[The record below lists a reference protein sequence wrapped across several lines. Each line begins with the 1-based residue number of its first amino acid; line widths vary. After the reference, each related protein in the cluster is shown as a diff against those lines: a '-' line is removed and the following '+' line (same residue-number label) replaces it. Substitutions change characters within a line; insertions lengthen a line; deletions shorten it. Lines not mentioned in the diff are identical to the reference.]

1 VREALVAEDRL
12 TSSDKRA
19 LLLWVLLGTMGA
31 VFAHKYFFLAF
42 PEASVDFKVSRT
54 EAVARAQKFVG
65 SLGEDVSG
73 YQSAIV
79 FDLDDNAKTYLERE
93 VGLQQANQL
102 MSGELH
108 IWYWRVRFFRPG
120 QEEEFAV
127 EVSPAGEIVGYDHKV
142 EEAHAG
148 SALDRAPAEAAAREF
163 LANKMG
169 VALGKWD
176 FLSEEANSSKKPNRL
191 DWSFTWEKHGFRAK
205 DAPYRLRVGLQGDRA
220 GSSEEFL
227 HVPEAW
233 QRSYAKLRSTN
244 IFYNQVAIIPYLLL
258 MGAALWLG
266 ILLTKRGQTSW
277 GPAIKLGIIV
287 AILLT
292 FMQLNNW
299 PLERMGYDTN
309 TAYGGFVLK
318 QILSAILFGVASA
331 LTISLILPG
340 AEPLY
345 RASQPGKLRLYK
357 APTLR
362 GLRSKE
368 FFSAATVGLSLAAA
382 HIGFIVAF
390 YIVAGHFGAWAPQE
404 LNYENSVNTTFPWI
418 AGVAI
423 GVLAATSEEFLFRL
437 FAIPFL
443 KRLTGSSIVA
453 VIVPAFCWSFLHSAY
468 PNEPPYIRGLE
479 VGLIGIVAGIVML
492 RWGIWATLIW
502 HYTVDASLVG
512 LLLVRSNSLYFKI
525 SGVVVGLAALA
536 PLIFAGVSYLSRG
549 RFEADEDLLNS
560 AEPITE
566 VSFASAPAETG
577 TVAAATQRY
586 DALTPAKLIFLAV
599 CLVLGGVAAWR
610 FKTPELGD
618 YLKLSADAKTAK
630 ARADEILR
638 QHALDP
644 NSYRHATILADVTD
658 PITNE
663 FLRQRLGIDRLNQI
677 YATEVPGVVWQ
688 VRYFRDSQ
696 PEEYSIKLKPDGS
709 LAAFHHKLAEDA
721 PGVSLTKEEAV
732 AKAEKYLREVKKLDL
747 RQWNLV
753 ETYSDKRIHRTDH
766 ELAWQQ
772 RAPIDSGSTSS
783 NDAVSHA
790 FVRVKVAVLGDEVVD
805 YRGAYYSKADAREEQ
820 EQKEGGTFWTF
831 IKIPDEWRRKQEEQT
846 LPRTIYS
853 FAVPILLL
861 GGLGVTALIFF
872 FKNLRSEAMRAIPW
886 RRLALWAV
894 CGLVGYT
901 LVVGSGNRFQSFLNA
916 YQTAIPFKTM
926 MGGIVIGILL
936 GAVFYA
942 GGLAALFG
950 IAAYFS
956 NRAFGEDRLPVG
968 RPMPAVY
975 YRDALCIGVCG
986 TAGFLGIRR
995 LMEFLSMHW
1004 QTVHRSFPFSLGQN
1018 FDAVLPSGAAL
1029 GGALIS
1035 SLFLTGVIGFV
1046 AAFVASVFRARWVRF
1061 AIFLLGA
1068 MFLTGSG
1075 WGNATD
1081 FLKQVLGE
1089 AILLGVIVFGVRRV
1103 IGFNVLGCFLMVAFL
1118 TLLGAAAQFLGQPG
1132 AFYRTNGG
1140 VVVLL
1145 MILLLAGPF
1154 WVWRMRAATGGLGT
1168 DIRARG

>member
-1 VREALVAEDRL
+1 VAEDRL
-12 TSSDKRA
+12 TGSDKRA
-19 LLLWVLLGTMGA
+19 LLLWVLLGIVGI
-31 VFAHKYFFLAF
+31 VFAQKYFFRAF
-42 PEASVDFKVSRT
+42 PEASVDFKISRA
-54 EAVARAQKFVG
+54 EALARAKQFVG

-93 VGLQQANQL
+93 VGLQQANRL
-102 MSGELH
+102 MASELN
-108 IWYWRVRFFRPG
+108 IWYWNVRLFRPQ
-120 QEEEFAV
+120 QEEEFYV
-127 EVSPAGEIVGYDHKV
+127 RVSPAGQIVGYDHKI
-142 EEAHAG
+142 EEARAG
-148 SALDRAPAEAAAREF
+148 AALDRAAAEKAAQQF
-163 LANKMG
+163 LRGKMG
-169 VALGKWD
+169 VDLSAWD
-176 FLSEEANSSKKPNRL
+176 FLPEEANSSKKPNRL
-191 DWSFTWEKHGFRAK
+191 DWSFTWEKRGFRAK

-233 QRSYAKLRSTN
+233 ERSYAKLRSTN

-258 MGAALWLG
+258 MGSALWLG

-277 GPAIKLGIIV
+277 GAAIKLGIII

-299 PLERMGYDTN
+299 PLERMSYDTN

-345 RASQPGKLRLYK
+345 RGSQPGKLRLHK
-357 APTLR
+357 ALTLR

-443 KRLTGSSIVA
+443 KRLTGSTIVA

-479 VGLIGIVAGIVML
+479 VGLIGIVAGVVML
-492 RWGIWATLIW
+492 RWGILATLIW

-536 PLIFAGVSYLSRG
+536 PLIFAGVSYISRG
-549 RFEADEDLLNS
+549 RFEPDEDLLNS
-560 AEPITE
+560 AEPIGE
-566 VSFASAPAETG
+566 ISFESAPAETG
-577 TVAAATQRY
+577 TVAATQRY
-586 DALTPAKLIFLAV
+586 DALTPATLIFLAI
-599 CLVLGGVAAWR
+599 CLVLGGAAAWR
-610 FKTPELGD
+610 FKTPALGD
-618 YLKLSADAKTAK
+618 YLKLSVDAKTAK

-638 QHALDP
+638 QHRLDP

-658 PITNE
+658 PVTNE
-663 FLRQRLGIDRLNQI
+663 FLRQRVGIDRLNQI

-696 PEEYSIKLKPDGS
+696 PEEYSIQLKPDGS

-721 PGVSLTKEEAV
+721 PGASLTKEEAV
-732 AKAEKYLREVKKLDL
+732 AKAEKYLREAKKLDL
-747 RQWNLV
+747 NQWNLV

-772 RAPIDSGSTSS
+772 RTPIDSGSTSS

-805 YRGAYYSKADAREEQ
+805 YRGAYYSKPDAREEL
-820 EQKEGGTFWTF
+820 EEKEGGTFWTF

-853 FAVPILLL
+853 FGVPILLF
-861 GGLGVTALIFF
+861 GGLGITALIIF

-886 RRLALWAV
+886 RRLVLWAV
-894 CGLVGYT
+894 WGLVAYV
-901 LVVGSGNRFQSFLNA
+901 LVVCFGNRIQYFLNS

-926 MGGIVIGILL
+926 MGGIVIGLLL

-950 IAAYFS
+950 IASYFS
-956 NRAFGEDRLPVG
+956 NRAFGEERLPVG
-968 RPMPAVY
+968 RPMPGVY
-975 YRDALCIGVCG
+975 YRDALWIGVCG

-995 LMEFLSMHW
+995 FIEFLSVHW
-1004 QTVHRSFPFSLGQN
+1004 QTVHRSLPLSLGQN
-1018 FDAVLPSGAAL
+1018 FDAVLPSGATL

-1035 SLFLTGVIGFV
+1035 SLFLTGVVGFLAV
-1046 AAFVASVFRARWVRF
+1046 FVASVVRARWLRF

-1081 FLKQVLGE
+1081 FAKHFLGE

-1103 IGFNVLGCFLMVAFL
+1103 MRFNVLGCLLVVAL
-1118 TLLGAAAQFLGQPG
+1118 LSLLGAAAQFLGQPD
-1132 AFYRTNGG
+1132 AFYRTNGY

-1145 MILLLAGPF
+1145 MILLLAWPLA
-1154 WVWRMRAATGGLGT
+1154 VWRMRAATGS
-1168 DIRARG
+1168 

>member
-1 VREALVAEDRL
+1 VAEDRL
-12 TSSDKRA
+12 TGSDKRA
-19 LLLWVLLGTMGA
+19 LLLWVLLGVVGA
-31 VFAHKYFFLAF
+31 VFAYHYFFRAF
-42 PEASVDFKVSRT
+42 PEASVDFRVSRA

-102 MSGELH
+102 MASELN
-108 IWYWRVRFFRPG
+108 IWYWNVRFFRPQ
-120 QEEEFAV
+120 QEEEFYV
-127 EVSPAGEIVGYDHKV
+127 RVSPAGDIVGYDHRV
-142 EEAHAG
+142 EEARAG
-148 SALDRAPAEAAAREF
+148 PSLERAAAQAAAQEF
-163 LANKMG
+163 LRGKMG
-169 VALGKWD
+169 VDLRAWD

-205 DAPYRLRVGLQGDRA
+205 DAPYRLRVGLEGDRA

-233 QRSYAKLRSTN
+233 ERSYAKLRSTN
-244 IFYNQVAIIPYLLL
+244 ILYNQVAIIPYLLL

-266 ILLTKRGQTSW
+266 ILLTKRGETSW

-299 PLERMGYDTN
+299 PLERMSYDTN
-309 TAYGGFVLK
+309 TAYGGFVFK

-331 LTISLILPG
+331 LTVILPIPG

-345 RASQPGKLRLYK
+345 RRSQPGKLQLWK
-357 APTLR
+357 ALTLR

-423 GVLAATSEEFLFRL
+423 GMLAATSEEFLFRL
-437 FAIPFL
+437 FAVPFL
-443 KRLTGSSIVA
+443 KRLTGSRIVA
-453 VIVPAFCWSFLHSAY
+453 VVVPAFCWSFLHSAY

-492 RWGIWATLIW
+492 RWGILATLIW

-536 PLIFAGVSYLSRG
+536 PLIFAAVSYVSRG
-549 RFEADEDLLNS
+549 RFEPDEDLLNR
-560 AEPITE
+560 AAPISE

-577 TVAAATQRY
+577 PAAATQHY
-586 DALTPAKLIFLAV
+586 DALTPATLIFLAV
-599 CLVLGGVAAWR
+599 CLVLGGLAAWR
-610 FKTPELGD
+610 FKTPAVGD
-618 YLKLSADAKTAK
+618 YLKLSVDARTAK
-630 ARADEILR
+630 SRADESLR
-638 QHALDP
+638 QHGLNPD
-644 NSYRHATILADVTD
+644 SYRHATILAEVTD
-658 PITNE
+658 PVTNE
-663 FLRQRLGIDRLNQI
+663 FLRQRVGIERLNQI

-696 PEEYSIKLKPDGS
+696 PEEYSIKLTPDGS
-709 LAAFHHKLAEDA
+709 LAAFHHKLPEDA
-721 PGVSLTKEEAV
+721 PGASLTKEEATS
-732 AKAEKYLREVKKLDL
+732 KAEKYLREVKKLDL
-747 RQWNLV
+747 SQWNLV
-753 ETYSDKRIHRTDH
+753 ETYSDKRIRRTDH

-772 RAPIDSGSTSS
+772 RTPIDSGSTSS

-805 YRGAYYSKADAREEQ
+805 YRGAYYSKPEAREEL
-820 EQKEGGTFWTF
+820 EDREGGTFWTF

-853 FAVPILLL
+853 FAVPILLY
-861 GGLGVTALIFF
+861 GGLGITALVFF

-886 RRLALWAV
+886 RRLVFWAV
-894 CGLVGYT
+894 WGLVAYA
-901 LVVGSGNRFQSFLNA
+901 LVVCFGNRFQYFLNS

-926 MGGIVIGILL
+926 LGGILIGLLL

-956 NRAFGEDRLPVG
+956 NRAFGEDRLPVA
-968 RPMPAVY
+968 RPMPGAY
-975 YRDALCIGVCG
+975 YRDALWIAVCG
-986 TAGFLGIRR
+986 TTGLLGIRR
-995 LMEFLSMHW
+995 LIEFLSVHW
-1004 QTVHRSFPFSLGQN
+1004 QTVHRSLPFSLGQN

-1029 GGALIS
+1029 GGALITG
-1035 SLFLTGVIGFV
+1035 LFLTGVVGFL
-1046 AAFVASVFRARWVRF
+1046 AAFVASVLRARWLRF
-1061 AIFLLGA
+1061 AVFLLGA
-1068 MFLTGSG
+1068 MLLTGSA

-1081 FLKQVLGE
+1081 FVKQFLGE
-1089 AILLGVIVFGVRRV
+1089 AVLLGVVVFGVRRV
-1103 IGFNVLGCFLMVAFL
+1103 MRFNVLGALLVVALL
-1118 TLLGAAAQFLGQPG
+1118 TLSGAAAQFLGQPE
-1132 AFYRTNGG
+1132 AFYRTNGYI
-1140 VVVLL
+1140 VVLV
-1145 MILLLAGPF
+1145 MILLLAWPVA
-1154 WVWRMRAATGGLGT
+1154 VWRMRAASGS
-1168 DIRARG
+1168 

>member
-1 VREALVAEDRL
+1 VAEDRL

-19 LLLWVLLGTMGA
+19 LLLWILLGIVGA
-31 VFAHKYFFLAF
+31 VFAHKYFFRAF
-42 PEASVDFKVSRT
+42 PEASVDFKVSRA
-54 EAVARAQKFVG
+54 EALARAQRFVG

-79 FDLDDNAKTYLERE
+79 FDVDDNAKTYLERE

-102 MSGELH
+102 MSSELN
-108 IWYWRVRFFRPG
+108 IWYWNVRFFRPK
-120 QEEEFAV
+120 QEEEFLV
-127 EVSPAGEIVGYDHKV
+127 RVSPAGEIVGYDHKV
-142 EEAHAG
+142 EEARVG
-148 SALDRAPAEAAAREF
+148 PSLERAAAESVAQNF
-163 LANKMG
+163 LSSKMG
-169 VALGKWD
+169 LDLRTWD

-233 QRSYAKLRSTN
+233 ERSYAKLRSTN

-258 MGAALWLG
+258 MGSALWLG

-277 GPAIKLGIIV
+277 GGAIKLGIIV

-299 PLERMGYDTN
+299 PLERMGYNTN
-309 TAYGGFVLK
+309 SSYGSFVFEEIAKAL
-318 QILSAILFGVASA
+318 LFGVVSA

-345 RASQPGKLRLYK
+345 RASQPGKLRLGK
-357 APTLR
+357 AFTLR

-390 YIVAGHFGAWAPQE
+390 YIVAGHFGAWSPQD

-418 AGVAI
+418 SGVAI
-423 GVLAATSEEFLFRL
+423 GMLAATSEEFLFRL

-492 RWGIWATLIW
+492 RWGILATLIW

-512 LLLVRSNSLYFKI
+512 LLLVRSNSLYFKV

-549 RFEADEDLLNS
+549 RFEPDEDLLNS
-560 AEPITE
+560 AEPIGE
-566 VSFASAPAETG
+566 ISFESAPTETS
-577 TVAAATQRY
+577 TATTTRRY
-586 DALTPAKLIFLAV
+586 DALTPAMMIFLAV

-610 FKTPELGD
+610 FKTPALGD
-618 YLKLSADAKTAK
+618 YLKLSVDAKTAK

-638 QHALDP
+638 QHGLDP
-644 NSYRHATILADVTD
+644 NSYRHATILADTTD
-658 PITNE
+658 PVTNE
-663 FLRQRLGIDRLNQI
+663 FLRQRVGIERLNEI

-709 LAAFHHKLAEDA
+709 LAAFHHKLGEDA
-721 PGVSLTKEEAV
+721 AGASLTKEEAA

-747 RQWNLV
+747 SQWTLV

-772 RAPIDSGSTSS
+772 RTPIDSGSTSS

-790 FVRVKVAVLGDEVVD
+790 FVRVKVTVLGDEVVD
-805 YRGAYYSKADAREEQ
+805 YRGAYYSKSEAREEL
-820 EQKEGGTFWTF
+820 EDKEGGAFWTF

-846 LPRTIYS
+846 LSRTIYS

-861 GGLGVTALIFF
+861 GGLGVTGLVMF

-886 RRLALWAV
+886 RRLVLWAAW
-894 CGLVGYT
+894 GLAGYA
-901 LVVGSGNRFQSFLNA
+901 LVVGFGNRLQYFLNS

-926 MGGIVIGILL
+926 MGGIVIGLL
-936 GAVFYA
+936 VGAVFYP

-950 IAAYFS
+950 IASYFS
-956 NRAFGEDRLPVG
+956 NRAFGEERLPVG
-968 RPMPAVY
+968 RPMPGIY
-975 YRDALCIGVCG
+975 YRDALWIGVCG
-986 TAGFLGIRR
+986 TAGFLGLRR
-995 LMEFLSMHW
+995 LLEFLSMHW
-1004 QTVHRSFPFSLGQN
+1004 QTVHRSLPFSLGQN
-1018 FDAVLPSGAAL
+1018 FDAVLPAGAIL
-1029 GGALIS
+1029 GGALVS
-1035 SLFLTGVIGFV
+1035 SLFLTGVVGFV
-1046 AAFVASVFRARWVRF
+1046 AAFVASVLRAGWLRF
-1061 AIFLLGA
+1061 ATFLLGA
-1068 MFLTGSG
+1068 MYLTGSG
-1075 WGNATD
+1075 WENGTD
-1081 FLKQVLGE
+1081 FARQFLAE

-1103 IGFNVLGCFLMVAFL
+1103 MRFNMLGCLLVVALL
-1118 TLLGAAAQFLGQPG
+1118 TLLAAAAQLLGQAD
-1132 AFYRTNGG
+1132 AFYRANGYA
-1140 VVVLL
+1140 VVLM
-1145 MILLLAGPF
+1145 MILLLVWPLAA
-1154 WVWRMRAATGGLGT
+1154 WRMRAASGGLGT
-1168 DIRARG
+1168 DMAGSG